1 MHSEIQRILLFQLRV
16 QLLKHFP
23 TLIVLLQRKQEK
35 AAPTAALLPLIA
47 HLLLLSRVIVGRI
60 GVTLVLNCQHSAI
73 DQLSDEIRIE
83 VIG

>member
-60 GVTLVLNCQHSAI
+60 GFTLVLNCQHSAI